1 MLNMV
6 GSWFYV
12 HALDM
17 SPSRLRKSLV
27 VRGMKE
33 REKVLGRW
41 KKRSWCG
48 VCTGARNGRVHI
60 PDMANMRRSRKGSYR
75 CDRTVVS
82 R

>member
-1 MLNMV
+1 MV

-33 REKVLGRW
+33 REKSAREMEKEIVV
-41 KKRSWCG
+41 WC
-48 VCTGARNGRVHI
+48 VY
-60 PDMANMRRSRKGSYR
+60 RRQERPGPHP
-75 CDRTVVS
+75 
-82 R
+82 